1 MVKQRILYAD
11 SQLLS
16 LIRQGDERLL
26 NQLYG
31 DFRDRFLR
39 WAMGRYQC
47 VEDDA
52 AEVYQ
57 KAFTILYFNIKNE
70 KVTELTSSIETYLY
84 GIGKN
89 VFRERFKDK
98 FNKVDSMDEHFEFKE
113 MDMSIIDKHHQ
124 VHQKQTL
131 HSLLIELGD
140 PCKKVLTLYYFKKYS
155 MESIAEAVGY
165 KNDLVAKKKKYQCLK
180 GLRKLVGSK
189 PGIMEDLLG

>member
-1 MVKQRILYAD
+1 MGKQRRLYAD
-11 SQLLS
+11 SQLLTM
-16 LIRQGDERLL
+16 IQQGNDRIL

-31 DFRDRFLR
+31 DFRERFVR

-47 VEDDA
+47 IEDDA

-70 KVTELTSSIETYLY
+70 KVTELTSSIETYLF

-98 FNKVDSMDEHFEFKE
+98 FNKVDSIDEHFDLKQ
-113 MDMSIIDKHHQ
+113 MDMSIIDKHQQ
-124 VHQKQTL
+124 VHQKETL
-131 HSLLIELGD
+131 HNLLEELGD
-140 PCKKVLTLYYFKKYS
+140 PCKTVLVLYYFRKFS
-155 MESIAEAVGY
+155 MEAIAEEVGY

-180 GLRKLVGSK
+180 GLRSLVGNK
-189 PGIMEDLLG
+189 PGVVADLLG